1 MLTSLRTRL
10 ILTCA
15 VIVACAMIA
24 LSAANIFSVR
34 HDTLDTLNAQMG
46 QLADSNAANIAEWVR
61 SKRQTTSAL
70 KQALPQSDP
79 MPIVAAA
86 KEAGA
91 FDDAYIGYPDK
102 RMLSLHPMPPGYDP
116 TGRPWY
122 VQAVAAGV
130 PVLTAPYVDATTGK
144 LVVTFAEAVGSK
156 TDLKAVVGSDV
167 QLDNVVRNVAGIKP
181 TPDSF
186 AFIVDKQG
194 IIITHP
200 NKELALKPVSALDP
214 GLSAQT
220 LAAQGPGTTV
230 SINGVRE
237 LLYVRPIDGT
247 DWSLVVAVNYAQA
260 THSIGTLMT
269 TSAVTAVLAII
280 AAAVLLTLTITKML
294 NRLIMVRNAL
304 EDIASG
310 EGDLTR
316 RLDAQ
321 GRDELSQIAHA
332 FNRFIDMIANT
343 LVQIRQSSESV
354 KTSSGEIASGN
365 LDLSSRTE
373 QQASSLEETAS
384 AMEELTS
391 TVRQNADN
399 ARQANQLA
407 VSASEVAVQGG
418 AVVAQVVNT
427 MGAINTSAHKI
438 VDIISGIDGIAF
450 QTNIL
455 ALNAAVEAA
464 RAGEQG
470 RGFAVVASEVRSL
483 AQRSASAAKEI
494 KTLIDASVEEVD
506 AGNKLV
512 EQAGNTMTEVV
523 SSVRRV
529 TDIVSEISAASHEQ
543 SAGIDEIGR
552 AISSM
557 DQNTQQ
563 NAALVEQ
570 AAATAQSLQQQALHL
585 AKVVA
590 GFKLD
595 NHGAAAPF
603 MQAPAK
609 PHSEF
614 VPQRSEPSKKPPVI
628 VKVDKPATKA
638 VAPVRAVSADAATK
652 AQTKAAATATP
663 KAPGENRIPHQPKAK
678 DADESGS
685 WEEF

>member
-1 MLTSLRTRL
+1 MRQLAPSTWDCHNNTNNDSSSKQSVLQFFHTPILHCHQASSPSRKLRGENMLSSLRTRL

-15 VIVACAMIA
+15 LIVAFAMIA
-24 LSAANIFSVR
+24 LSAVNIFSVR
-34 HDTLDTLNAQMG
+34 HDTLNTLNAQMG

-61 SKRQTTSAL
+61 SKRQITGAL
-70 KQALPQSDP
+70 KQALSQSDP
-79 MPIVAAA
+79 MPIIAAA

-91 FDDAYIGYPDK
+91 FDDAYIGDPDK
-102 RMLSLHPMPPGYDP
+102 RMLSLHPMPAGYDP

-156 TDLKAVVGSDV
+156 ADLKAVVGSDV

-186 AFIVDKQG
+186 AFIVDKKG
-194 IIITHP
+194 VIITHP
-200 NKELALKPVSALDP
+200 NKALALKPVSALDP
-214 GLSAQT
+214 GLSAESLT
-220 LAAQGPGTTV
+220 AQGQGATV
-230 SINGVRE
+230 NINGVDE

-260 THSIGTLMT
+260 TSSIGSLMMR
-269 TSAVTAVLAII
+269 SAVTAILAIVI
-280 AAAVLLTLTITKML
+280 AAVLLTLTITKML

-321 GRDELSQIAHA
+321 GRDELSQIAGA
-332 FNRFIDMIANT
+332 FNRFIDMIAHT
-343 LVQIRQSSESV
+343 LLQIRQSSESV
-354 KTSSGEIASGN
+354 RTSSSEIASGN

-373 QQASSLEETAS
+373 EQAGSLEETAS

-407 VSASEVAVQGG
+407 VSASEIAVQGG
-418 AVVAQVVNT
+418 AVVAQVVDT
-427 MGAINTSAHKI
+427 MGSINASAHKI
-438 VDIISGIDGIAF
+438 VDIISVIDGIAF

-494 KTLIDASVEEVD
+494 KTLIDASVQAVE

-512 EQAGNTMTEVV
+512 GQAGDTMNEVV
-523 SSVRRV
+523 TSVRRV

-552 AISSM
+552 AITQM
-557 DQNTQQ
+557 DQTTQQ

-570 AAATAQSLQQQALHL
+570 AAAAAQSLQEQAQHL
-585 AKVVA
+585 AKVVS

-595 NHGAAAPF
+595 EHAARAPVIR
-603 MQAPAK
+603 A
-609 PHSEF
+609 
-614 VPQRSEPSKKPPVI
+614 RSEEHTS
-628 VKVDKPATKA
+628 
-638 VAPVRAVSADAATK
+638 
-652 AQTKAAATATP
+652 
-663 KAPGENRIPHQPKAK
+663 E
-678 DADESGS
+678 
-685 WEEF
+685 